1 MAIEKLDQSTWHIEA
16 GLNAPD
22 SRGLSSTGVSMSHAA
37 DTRENIR
44 PSSITSRVP
53 ELWAHSQA
61 GDRSSRSAFSSEASQ
76 SPWRPTAGPWG
87 SPPPPRPAARPVS
100 TDTAHLQQQARL
112 NFASSA
118 VSLQTGLTHGLAALS
133 NFRHGNYLLGLHYGA
148 SAPGYFLVGVSQ
160 AFNGLSNLA
169 KANGQNGIGKQL
181 KEWADYFRAGGGPLA
196 GFGRVLRDMN
206 TALTTLADPNKS
218 AYERQRDLAY
228 ALGTILNT
236 AGASGNAVGALTGNP
251 NVLLHNV
258 EMALANSGSTLR
270 GWQNLQ
276 RNAQGLSNALSPFN
290 LRNVAAYGVGMIYGL
305 SEASAGMGHALA
317 AALKESGYTLAGE
330 ALADLSTR
338 AHNVSLL
345 ASNTQILINSLIPA
359 T

>member
-1 MAIEKLDQSTWHIEA
+1 MAIESVIQSSWHAGAGMKLADNRDVSLTHA
-16 GLNAPD
+16 SPD
-22 SRGLSSTGVSMSHAA
+22 HAA
-37 DTRENIR
+37 GTQGGAGISAVT
-44 PSSITSRVP
+44 PPVP
-53 ELWAHSQA
+53 EHWFAPQA
-61 GDRSSRSAFSSEASQ
+61 GNRSSRSAFSSEASQ
-76 SPWRPTAGPWG
+76 SSWRPTAGPWG
-87 SPPPPRPAARPVS
+87 SQPPRPAARPVS

-160 AFNGLSNLA
+160 AFSGLSNLA

-258 EMALANSGSTLR
+258 ETALANSGSTLR

-276 RNAQGLSNALSPFN
+276 RNAQGLSNALSPFS
-290 LRNVAAYGVGMIYGL
+290 LRNVAAYGAGMVYGL

-317 AALKESGYTLAGE
+317 AALKESGYTLVGE